1 MRRRVLS
8 LRLCWQ
14 LMSSVDTVS
23 MREPEPPAPPEPE
36 PEPPAEAPEDDAVT
50 EAAALMDRVME
61 AAIKEN

>member
-1 MRRRVLS
+1 MPAEPEPPAAP
-8 LRLCWQ
+8 
-14 LMSSVDTVS
+14 
-23 MREPEPPAPPEPE
+23 EPEPPAPPEPE